1 MARLVSGEEMSE
13 DVFETSIR
21 PDSIDEYIGQSEL
34 KENLSIF
41 MKAAR
46 MRGEAL
52 DHVLLY
58 GPPGLGK
65 TTMAYIIANEM
76 GSNIKTTSGPAIE
89 KSGDLAAVLSTL
101 EPGDVLF
108 IDEIHRIPRFI
119 EEILYSAMED
129 FKLDI
134 IVGSDASSR
143 NITIDLPPFTLVG
156 ATTRAGDLTGPLR
169 DRFGIVSKLNF
180 YTEDELKQI
189 VLRTSR
195 VLKSPIN
202 EQAALELAKRS
213 RGTPRI
219 ANRLFKRVRDYA
231 LVMGDGLLGL
241 RSFSLGGGHIM
252 ADLCEAFKLTPKQA
266 ESLKRKVDIS
276 YKPEED
282 DVYEIPTDD
291 EPILLKATEVNQVVE
306 NRISQIGRMINK
318 CIDDIEYNVKDYLP
332 ILLTGGG
339 ICYVKGSRACLS
351 NAINRDVEISCP
363 PVPQM
368 DKPHASAV
376 LSLLDLALKQ
386 NKQVSQFFIIKLFK
400 KK

>member
-1 MARLVSGEEMSE
+1 MAKKNVAVLEFGSGHLSVMIGERGLNNSFEVLGFSEKQYAGFMNGEFLEPENLLVDVQSVIASAEEE
-13 DVFETSIR
+13 ANCKITHL
-21 PDSIDEYIGQSEL
+21 YIGVPTEFCAVVTKNAEIEFNKRRKVTNDDIEML
-34 KENLSIF
+34 FDEADDFGANTTHKVINRCPIYFVLDDGRKIIEPKGKHTKTLSATLSF
-41 MKAAR
+41 
-46 MRGEAL
+46 AL
-52 DHVLLY
+52 CE
-58 GPPGLGK
+58 K
-65 TTMAYIIANEM
+65 RFITTMQQIVMPLHFEVVDYYCETLSEGLFLIEPETRDNMAILVDCGYL
-76 GSNIKTTSGPAIE
+76 TTS
-89 KSGDLAAVLSTL
+89 V
-101 EPGDVLF
+101 
-108 IDEIHRIPRFI
+108 
-119 EEILYSAMED
+119 
-129 FKLDI
+129 
-134 IVGSDASSR
+134 
-143 NITIDLPPFTLVG
+143 
-156 ATTRAGDLTGPLR
+156 
-169 DRFGIVSKLNF
+169 
-180 YTEDELKQI
+180 
-189 VLRTSR
+189 
-195 VLKSPIN
+195 
-202 EQAALELAKRS
+202 
-213 RGTPRI
+213 
-219 ANRLFKRVRDYA
+219 A

>member
-1 MARLVSGEEMSE
+1 MDERVISNEELNE
-13 DVFETSIR
+13 DRKDEVTLR
-21 PDSIDEYIGQSEL
+21 PITLDDYVGQGEL
-34 KENLSIF
+34 KENLGIF

-46 MRGEAL
+46 MRMESL

-65 TTMAYIIANEM
+65 TTMAFIIANEM

-143 NITIDLPPFTLVG
+143 SITIDLPHFTLVG

-169 DRFGIVSKLNF
+169 DRFGIVSRLNF
-180 YTEDELKQI
+180 YTEDELKDI

-195 VLKSPIN
+195 VLESPIDDD
-202 EQAALELAKRS
+202 AALELARRS

-219 ANRLFKRVRDYA
+219 ANRIFKRVRDYA
-231 LVMGDGLLGL
+231 LVMGK
-241 RSFSLGGGHIM
+241 GHI
-252 ADLCEAFKLTPKQA
+252 DLDVTKLALDK
-266 ESLKRKVDIS
+266 LKVDDFGLDATDYNLLNAIIEKFNGGPVGIDALAS
-276 YKPEED
+276 SIGEESSTIE
-282 DVYEIPTDD
+282 DVYEPY
-291 EPILLKATEVNQVVE
+291 LLQNGFLKRTT
-306 NRISQIGRMINK
+306 RGRMVTEKAYEHLHKKHN
-318 CIDDIEYNVKDYLP
+318 D
-332 ILLTGGG
+332 T
-339 ICYVKGSRACLS
+339 
-351 NAINRDVEISCP
+351 
-363 PVPQM
+363 
-368 DKPHASAV
+368 
-376 LSLLDLALKQ
+376 
-386 NKQVSQFFIIKLFK
+386 LF
-400 KK
+400 

>member
-1 MARLVSGEEMSE
+1 MDERVVSNEELNE
-13 DVFETSIR
+13 DRKDEVTLR
-21 PDSIDEYIGQSEL
+21 PITLDDYVGQGEL
-34 KENLSIF
+34 KENLGIF

-46 MRGEAL
+46 MRMESL

-65 TTMAYIIANEM
+65 TTMAFIIANEM

-143 NITIDLPPFTLVG
+143 SITIDLPHFTLVG

-169 DRFGIVSKLNF
+169 DRFGIVSRLNF
-180 YTEDELKQI
+180 YTEDELKDI

-195 VLKSPIN
+195 VLESPIDDD
-202 EQAALELAKRS
+202 AALELARRS

-219 ANRLFKRVRDYA
+219 ANRIFKRVRDYA
-231 LVMGDGLLGL
+231 LVMGK
-241 RSFSLGGGHIM
+241 GHI
-252 ADLCEAFKLTPKQA
+252 DLDVTKLALDK
-266 ESLKRKVDIS
+266 LKVDDFGLDATDYNLLNAIIEKFNGGPVGIDALAS
-276 YKPEED
+276 SIGEESSTIE
-282 DVYEIPTDD
+282 DVYEPY
-291 EPILLKATEVNQVVE
+291 LLQNGFLKRTT
-306 NRISQIGRMINK
+306 RGRMVTEKAYEHLHKKHN
-318 CIDDIEYNVKDYLP
+318 D
-332 ILLTGGG
+332 T
-339 ICYVKGSRACLS
+339 
-351 NAINRDVEISCP
+351 
-363 PVPQM
+363 
-368 DKPHASAV
+368 
-376 LSLLDLALKQ
+376 
-386 NKQVSQFFIIKLFK
+386 LF
-400 KK
+400 